1 MPEALSRL
9 YQQFLELWSNMDKS
23 QKTRTI
29 AIGVISVLC
38 ISTAVILLTR
48 PRYELLITGVDS
60 REIGEMSKI
69 LEEKKIAHEVT
80 ADRTAIKV
88 RSGDKNRAQV
98 TLVQQDYPRSTS
110 MTFADAFGKFGIN
123 TTESDKAWVKKE
135 YEERKLADKIKLFD
149 NVSMA
154 SVSLNIPEKS
164 LFVGTDRDSQKSTAS
179 VVIKP
184 NGEITQKQV
193 QGIVMLIAR
202 SVEGLD
208 PKNITVVDTSMNVL
222 NDDSD
227 DSIAGITSKQYEL
240 TLIKKRELEKNV
252 KDMFSSKLS
261 HFDGIKPVANVVLD
275 FDTESSTFVTYA
287 YPGGG
292 EAGAVRSSETTQ
304 ETLENM
310 TPGQAPGMEENPG
323 NVPSY
328 PTGGEQ
334 SSSYSLERS
343 TVNYELDQTNTQRVK
358 AVGNLDTARSSMAVS
373 LLYGI
378 NVQQEPSKDIID
390 SLRQTISTATGIL
403 PDKISIIS
411 LKVTPPEIQQKD
423 VGDILREFIDSYGF
437 FALMVLL
444 IVALV
449 AAMFSKREAGE
460 ADLIPQL
467 STVGSGIDL
476 NAEDIELGDFREISL
491 GEKSEVKKQIEKFVK
506 QKPEAVAQLLRH
518 WLSEDV
524 E

>member
-9 YQQFLELWSNMDKS
+9 YQQFLELWNNMDKP

-29 AIGVISVLC
+29 AILVISVVC

-48 PRYELLITGVDS
+48 PRYELLITGADS
-60 REIGEMSKI
+60 REIGEMSKV
-69 LEEKKIAHEVT
+69 LQESKIPHEIT
-80 ADRTAIKV
+80 ADRTGIQV

-98 TLVQQDYPRSTS
+98 ALVQQNYPRSTS

-123 TTESDKAWVKKE
+123 TTESDKDWVKKE

-149 NVSMA
+149 NISMA
-154 SVSLNIPEKS
+154 SVSLNIPQKS
-164 LFVGTDRDSQKSTAS
+164 LFVGTDKESEKSTAS
-179 VVIKP
+179 VVVKP
-184 NGEITQKQV
+184 NGEISQKQV
-193 QGIVMLIAR
+193 QAIVMLVAR

-222 NDDSD
+222 NDDND

-252 KDMFSSKLS
+252 RDMFSSKLT

-275 FDTESSTFVTYA
+275 FDTESSTSVTYG

-292 EAGAVRSSETTQ
+292 DTGAVRSSETTQ

-310 TPGQAPGMEENPG
+310 TPGQAPGMDENPG

-334 SSSYSLERS
+334 SSSYSLEKS
-343 TVNYELDQTNTQRVK
+343 TINYELDQTNTQRVK

-378 NVQQEPSKDIID
+378 NVQDEPSKEIVD

-411 LKVTPPEIQQKD
+411 LKVTPPEVQQKSA
-423 VGDILREFIDSYGF
+423 GEILREFIDSYGF
-437 FALMVLL
+437 FSLMVLL
-444 IVALV
+444 IIALV
-449 AAMFSKREAGE
+449 AAMFSKRK
-460 ADLIPQL
+460 ADEGDLVPQL
-467 STVGSGIDL
+467 ATVGSNIDL
-476 NAEDIELGDFREISL
+476 SEGEIGLGDLSEMSA
-491 GEKSEVKKQIEKFVK
+491 GDKSEIRKQIEKFVK